1 VAAERVSLEV
11 LVREQRGSAAARRLR
26 KTGFIPGVI
35 YGGNADPTA
44 ISVADRELRKA
55 LTTDHG
61 LNAIMDVKVNGET
74 RPVILKEYQRD
85 PISGRLAH
93 VDLVV
98 VRLDRVIQTAVT
110 VEVVGESPGAKEG
123 GVLQQVAREIT
134 VEALPMEVPD
144 RIEADVSGLA
154 IGDSLRLGD
163 LQQLEGVQF
172 VDDPETVIATVTVPT
187 RVEEPEEELEEGEE
201 GEEGEGVLGEEGAEG
216 EGETPAEPDA
226 ETAGESDSAES

>member
-1 VAAERVSLEV
+1 MAAERVSLEV
-11 LVREQRGSAAARRLR
+11 RVREERGSAAARRLR
-26 KTGFIPGVI
+26 KTGFIPGVV

-44 ISVADRELRKA
+44 IAVAERELRKA
-55 LTTDHG
+55 LTSDHG
-61 LNAIMDVKVNGET
+61 LNAIMDVQVNGET

-85 PISGRLAH
+85 LISGRLAH

-98 VRLDRVIQTAVT
+98 VRLDRPIQTAVT
-110 VEVVGESPGAKEG
+110 VELVGESPGAKEG

-163 LQQLEGVQF
+163 LPPLEGVQF
-172 VDDPETVIATVTVPT
+172 VDDPEETVIATVTVPT
-187 RVEEPEEELEEGEE
+187 RLEEPEPEEVEEGEE
-201 GEEGEGVLGEEGAEG
+201 GVEGEVEEGAEAA
-216 EGETPAEPDA
+216 AEASA
-226 ETAGESDSAES
+226 EAEAAGESDTSEG